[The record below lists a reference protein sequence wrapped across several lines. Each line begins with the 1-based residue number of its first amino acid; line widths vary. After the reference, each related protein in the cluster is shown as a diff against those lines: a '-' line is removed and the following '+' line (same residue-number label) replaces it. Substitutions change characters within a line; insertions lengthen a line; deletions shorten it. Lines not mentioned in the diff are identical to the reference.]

1 MSVAFFLFVHCFLS
15 RAHPSYACMSH
26 EVQGCRPASS
36 ISFHQNKCGSRL
48 RWRLRWD
55 TKKRKTWEQEKTKNE
70 ESEGKKMKEKGKQN
84 KQKTNSK
91 VGKIKNRSGVR
102 REDREMRVKGGPGR
116 WEEEGRHFPY
126 R

>member
-1 MSVAFFLFVHCFLS
+1 MWFEG
-15 RAHPSYACMSH
+15 
-26 EVQGCRPASS
+26 EVEVEVG
-36 ISFHQNKCGSRL
+36 HKKKKHGNK
-48 RWRLRWD
+48 
-55 TKKRKTWEQEKTKNE
+55 KKRKTKGAKEK
-70 ESEGKKMKEKGKQN
+70 MREKGKQN

-116 WEEEGRHFPY
+116 WEEGWRHLPC